1 MRRRED
7 RPDLSEWKGQRVLGR
22 RGSVYRP
29 GLIRDVQADGG
40 RVAVQLDADR
50 EDPGGMVYY
59 DNVLERRS
67 ADIIG
72 DHPPPASAVDVGT
85 VVCIRVDPD
94 VAVFYIG
101 RVVEKRHPPLCT
113 TYLVALDKTS
123 GPAVWVSRANLR
135 LLLPPWFEDMA
146 SFIGDSAAR
155 PGPSTVGH
163 DAGYSAVCSRQCLDD
178 LAAEDLRSGSGTGG
192 EGTSAVAGS
201 EGATVATTDCRT
213 EPDTLGIGSNA
224 MSSRSRSSLLL
235 GQRYKK
241 GDVVFTP
248 HGIRKKFN
256 GKQWRRLCSKDG
268 CSKESQRR
276 GYCSRHLSLRGK
288 SLRAPGLGPP
298 SFGFPVGRRRT
309 LDVGGD
315 GSRLFWNLAVPPS
328 TGTAADSGPVG
339 HLFGRHSLRQFP
351 DDTVPSGVLGA
362 DNQLLPPTAAGNAES
377 YTYQRG
383 QPVLPMLKGWSG
395 TGSATS
401 ELMALVRGDFMGGS
415 GCGSGGAA
423 PLQTVLALRAAGLA
437 GLPPFF
443 AGHDRTSGD
452 EATERP
458 AAVTDVP
465 PSSDEKAATTKDRVG
480 FCPWLLS
487 PSANIEDADKDKTAG
502 QEERDSPRSSSVHR
516 ERSPV
521 SVDAEDPVKSQG
533 SPLAASV
540 SSSADTDNEFNVT
553 DRASPL
559 VMLPPT
565 DPLTPASL
573 LPVLTVRNNIGD
585 GERRSRQPDNE
596 DDDDDVLT
604 GTSCRLRSPTNFA
617 LILYNHKTSTT
628 LYRHLTLRTW
638 CCHDVAM
645 HVVTLLIPR
654 CFFSV
659 FYTSN
664 LRLRLV
670 KYLIV
675 WSNLPL
681 DRHIIL

>member
-256 GKQWRRLCSKDG
+256 GKQWRRLCSRNG
-268 CSKESQRR
+268 CQKESQR
-276 GYCSRHLSLRGK
+276 GGLCSRHLSQK
-288 SLRAPGLGPP
+288 
-298 SFGFPVGRRRT
+298 GRDSALSVTPDSTEPKTPDVATPARRSDET
-309 LDVGGD
+309 EV
-315 GSRLFWNLAVPPS
+315 A
-328 TGTAADSGPVG
+328 
-339 HLFGRHSLRQFP
+339 
-351 DDTVPSGVLGA
+351 
-362 DNQLLPPTAAGNAES
+362 NQLLVLQHGVRSGTELTSPFTKSPPSQLLCQSLTSSAFQFVAGPSSTFAPISPHPLQLQAGNNHTWAVASEMLSSVFKTAA
-377 YTYQRG
+377 
-383 QPVLPMLKGWSG
+383 
-395 TGSATS
+395 
-401 ELMALVRGDFMGGS
+401 
-415 GCGSGGAA
+415 
-423 PLQTVLALRAAGLA
+423 
-437 GLPPFF
+437 
-443 AGHDRTSGD
+443 
-452 EATERP
+452 
-458 AAVTDVP
+458 P
-465 PSSDEKAATTKDRVG
+465 PS
-480 FCPWLLS
+480 
-487 PSANIEDADKDKTAG
+487 DALT
-502 QEERDSPRSSSVHR
+502 PRSS
-516 ERSPV
+516 
-521 SVDAEDPVKSQG
+521 
-533 SPLAASV
+533 
-540 SSSADTDNEFNVT
+540 N
-553 DRASPL
+553 
-559 VMLPPT
+559 
-565 DPLTPASL
+565 
-573 LPVLTVRNNIGD
+573 
-585 GERRSRQPDNE
+585 PD
-596 DDDDDVLT
+596 
-604 GTSCRLRSPTNFA
+604 
-617 LILYNHKTSTT
+617 
-628 LYRHLTLRTW
+628 TLRTPTSS
-638 CCHDVAM
+638 HRASSTSHHHASHMPDLKFAPLLTSKILMRRYGAEASGRDDKTSSSSVQRARFNTSSTASVDHSHQQRDLTPLVASSEYATTPSSLVRSPRRPPQSAPPLRDDKPDV
-645 HVVTLLIPR
+645 VVNSSPAGL
-654 CFFSV
+654 
-659 FYTSN
+659 
-664 LRLRLV
+664 
-670 KYLIV
+670 
-675 WSNLPL
+675 
-681 DRHIIL
+681 